1 MENKNAKKKHRKL
14 ENKKN
19 IKKRT
24 YDEMLKNS
32 KSLGE
37 LEEDKLKFN
46 SRLKIKYD
54 EKNYLSKDDNLDI
67 PEQNNKNEFKN
78 KFKKMENAIID
89 ILNECSDSNE
99 NKNVSYL
106 QKELIPKINNLSI
119 NKEFI
124 ASNHELQDIIINR
137 NEIPAKAIQSINV
150 HGDGNCLFRCL
161 SKIYFNNENYHL
173 FFRKYIFDYIL
184 KNYTKY
190 WII

>member
-46 SRLKIKYD
+46 SRLKIKND

-124 ASNHELQDIIINR
+124 ASNHELQDIIIT
-137 NEIPAKAIQSINV
+137 V
-150 HGDGNCLFRCL
+150 FCGF
-161 SKIYFNNENYHL
+161 
-173 FFRKYIFDYIL
+173 
-184 KNYTKY
+184 
-190 WII
+190 